1 MTEKTKPAAKKAAP
15 KKPAANVPAV
25 VDKVAEKAAEV
36 TKANL
41 KLSPLAKEVNV
52 RFEKIA
58 KLEGDANDHRLAA
71 ALRLAEAE
79 KIAVA
84 AGIKFRDW
92 AVENIKEQSWETVRK
107 LVYVG
112 KSEDPK
118 LALTDQRKANA
129 KRNQEH
135 RAKKKEAPAAKV
147 EAPKPKDVVLA
158 LKPEEQT
165 KLVND
170 VAKDLGLVVRT
181 KSEIEAEK
189 QKNREATAA
198 PVEKPAKPTFAT
210 VTAAID
216 ALSAADQIKVL
227 RYVAEKH
234 LYKVVEPSK
243 DQDFEAIPDFLKKK

>member
-1 MTEKTKPAAKKAAP
+1 MTKKTKPAAKKAAP

-41 KLSPLAKEVNV
+41 KLAPIAKEINV

-71 ALRLAEAE
+71 SLRLAEAE
-79 KIAVA
+79 KVCVE
-84 AGIKFRDW
+84 AGIKFKDW
-92 AVENIKEQSWETVRK
+92 AVENVKEQSWETVRK

-112 KSEDPK
+112 KSENPK
-118 LALTDQRKANA
+118 LALADQRKANA

-135 RAKKKEAPAAKV
+135 RAKKKAAPAKV

-198 PVEKPAKPTFAT
+198 PVEKPTKPTFAT

-234 LYKVVEPSK
+234 LYKVVEPAK
-243 DQDFEAIPDFLKKK
+243 TEDFEAIPDFLKKK